1 MLPDHDWSSE
11 ASARFTRPAGR
22 PAIQGS
28 PCLPRTIFWPEA
40 AARSVRAAVRL
51 PKRRGGKTLS
61 APSSE
66 RRPAGYQRWRD
77 LLFVH
82 WPVPPD
88 VLRSLVPDQLEI
100 DRFAGRAYVSLIPF
114 VITYSLPAGAPPALA
129 TRFLETNLRTYVRSP
144 DGEPGVYFFSLEAS
158 SLLAVA
164 AARLLF
170 GLPYFPAA
178 MSIQRAGSRVEYASR
193 RRGPRGVRVEVTW
206 SIGDLMD
213 ATAIGT
219 EDHFLIERYNLYV
232 ARRRRLYRGQV
243 RHLPY
248 PLRQATVETLQQTVL
263 AAAGLTTPIEPPLC
277 HYSPGVDVDI
287 FWLER
292 AGACPG

>member
-28 PCLPRTIFWPEA
+28 PCLPRTIVWREA

-88 VLRSLVPDQLEI
+88 VLRPLVPDQLEI
-100 DRFAGRAYVSLIPF
+100 DSFAGRAYVSLIPF

-144 DGEPGVYFFSLEAS
+144 DGEPGVCFFSLEAS

-178 MSIQRAGSRVEYASR
+178 MSIQRAGSGIEYASR
-193 RRGPRGVRVEVTW
+193 RRGARDAMVEVTW
-206 SIGDLMD
+206 SIGDALD
-213 ATAIGT
+213 RPTADT
-219 EDHFLIERYNLYV
+219 PEHFLNERYSPKV
-232 ARRRRLYRGQV
+232 AR
-243 RHLPY
+243 
-248 PLRQATVETLQQTVL
+248 
-263 AAAGLTTPIEPPLC
+263 
-277 HYSPGVDVDI
+277 
-287 FWLER
+287 
-292 AGACPG
+292 